1 MTILHRSQS
10 IFGIFLDHLFVLSF
24 QMHVDWPFIIKSKIV
39 APRRSGLHLCN
50 IDYDNTLAVV
60 ADPNRRDDEEAMS
73 AYVIVEATVLDE
85 ESRRR
90 YGSQVEPTLREFSGE
105 VIAFG
110 PWQVLFGEPAF
121 DNDMI
126 IRFPDS
132 ETALAWYQSPA
143 YQSLLDIRTAAL
155 DCRFRLVN
163 ERRLAEDS
171 HDRLPLEGR

>member
-1 MTILHRSQS
+1 M
-10 IFGIFLDHLFVLSF
+10 
-24 QMHVDWPFIIKSKIV
+24 
-39 APRRSGLHLCN
+39 C
-50 IDYDNTLAVV
+50 
-60 ADPNRRDDEEAMS
+60 

-90 YGSQVEPTLREFSGE
+90 YGSQVEPTLREFSAE

-121 DNDMI
+121 DNGMI
-126 IRFPDS
+126 IRFPDR

-155 DCRFRLVN
+155 DCRFRLVKGTSAGG
-163 ERRLAEDS
+163 RLSREVS
-171 HDRLPLEGR
+171 S